1 MSNTYSMLATV
12 LVSSTEDNSSCVSS
26 VCSQWLV
33 LGGAVLGKLVVM
45 DAIEAS
51 TFPHVLQVTVGEW
64 HKVVCCGK
72 QEPRDCMLPHLII
85 SHLNSF
91 CP

>member
-1 MSNTYSMLATV
+1 MSNKHSKLAIV
-12 LVSSTEDNSSCVSS
+12 LVPSTEDNSPCVSS

-33 LGGAVLGKLVVM
+33 LGGVVLGKLAVM
-45 DAIEAS
+45 DAIEVS
-51 TFPHVLQVTVGEW
+51 TFPHGLQVSVGEW
-64 HKVVCCGK
+64 HKFMCCGK